1 MLRAYL
7 FRPYLQHRWENH
19 EPLPLSELE
28 KALWIDACGIERE
41 RLQALEAHFGIRF
54 PTKQEQGEIEASSRY
69 HEEDGQTRIILRLI
83 EIPRLDEE
91 EGLQLNEQSIS
102 LIWAANENRLF
113 TYRQTESRVFQDLV
127 RKLKSNPELADSAL
141 RLLLAIFG
149 QVVDTDAD
157 NIELISQ
164 YIYRLSTELREAGFA
179 ERQRIILQTQT
190 LQEFIIRLR
199 EGLFDI
205 QRVLSLMIRSER
217 LTDTPREI
225 VRVLLKDISSL
236 IDHTNFSFQR
246 LESIQ
251 NTILSLINLEQNR
264 IIKIFTVITVAFMPP
279 TLIASVYGMNFRFMP
294 ELDWE
299 WGYAFAWFVII
310 ASSVLT
316 LWYFRWKRW
325 L

>member
-1 MLRAYL
+1 MLRAYT
-7 FRPYLQHRWENH
+7 FSPYHQLRWENH
-19 EPLPLSELE
+19 EEVPLE
-28 KALWIDACGIERE
+28 KLKPALWIDACGIEGE
-41 RLQALEAHFGIRF
+41 RLQALEDYFDIRF
-54 PTKQEQGEIEASSRY
+54 PTKQEQREIEASSRY
-69 HEEDGQTRIILRLI
+69 HEENGQTRIILRLI
-83 EIPRLDEE
+83 EVRLHEE
-91 EGLQLNEQSIS
+91 EGMQLREQDVS
-102 LIWAANENRLF
+102 LIWAAGANRLF
-113 TYRQTESRVFQDLV
+113 TYRQAESRAFQDLV

-164 YIYRLSTELREAGFA
+164 HIYRLSTELRDAGFE

-236 IDHTNFSFQR
+236 IDHTSFSFQR

-294 ELDWE
+294 ELEWQ